1 LPISFWGDVFVVDVF
16 EQVEEELRSD
26 RYKRLFMT
34 WGPVVGGI
42 LLLALI
48 GALGWWGWDSWQNS
62 KADKASVAYDR
73 GLEALQAGNTAGA
86 GAAFLEAQKEG
97 NGAYKALALQQRA
110 GLAVQANNLSQ
121 AVELFDEAAKAS
133 GDPILKDVAAYKAA
147 LIVMDTGTVEDA
159 IKRLTPLAAENRPM
173 RPFAQEALA
182 MANLQ
187 AGKPADA
194 RVLCVQLTLGQDVPD
209 SVRQIAQQCID
220 AVDNGAAQN
229 IADIIKA
236 QKALPPPPPAS
247 AQPAA
252 GPVPGAQPQAA
263 APASAQ

>member
-1 LPISFWGDVFVVDVF
+1 MVDVF

-26 RYKRLFMT
+26 RYKRLFLT
-34 WGPVVGGI
+34 WGPIVGGI

-73 GLEALQAGNTAGA
+73 GLEALQQGNAAGA

-110 GLAVQANNLSQ
+110 GLAVQANNLTQ
-121 AVELFDEAAKAS
+121 AVELFDGAAKAA
-133 GDPILKDVAAYKAA
+133 GDPILKDTAAYKAA
-147 LIVMDTGTVEDA
+147 LIILDTGTTEDA
-159 IKRLTPLAAENRPM
+159 IKRLTPLAAEGRPM

-209 SVRQIAQQCID
+209 SVRQMAQQCID
-220 AVDNGAAQN
+220 AVDTGAAAN
-229 IADIIKA
+229 VNDIIKA
-236 QKALPPPPPAS
+236 QKALPPVTTPS
-247 AQPAA
+247 AQALA
-252 GPVPGAQPQAA
+252 GAQPQTA
-263 APASAQ
+263 APAAAQ

>member
-1 LPISFWGDVFVVDVF
+1 MVDVF

-26 RYKRLFMT
+26 RYKRLFLT
-34 WGPVVGGI
+34 WGPVVGGV

-48 GALGWWGWDSWQNS
+48 GALGWWGWDSWQNA

-97 NGAYKALALQQRA
+97 NGAYKALSLQQRA
-110 GLAVQANNLSQ
+110 GLAVQNNKLTE
-121 AVELFDEAAKAS
+121 AVALFDEAAKVS
-133 GDPILKDVAAYKAA
+133 GDPILKDTAAYKAA
-147 LIVMDTGTVEDA
+147 LIVMDNGTIEDA
-159 IKRLTPLAAENRPM
+159 IKRLTPLAAEGRPM

-194 RVLCVQLTLGQDVPD
+194 RILCVQLTLGQDVPD

-220 AVDNGAAQN
+220 AVDTGAAQN
-229 IADIIKA
+229 INDIIKA
-236 QKALPPPPPAS
+236 QKALPPPAPA
-247 AQPAA
+247 PA
-252 GPVPGAQPQAA
+252 GPAIGAQPQAA

>member
-1 LPISFWGDVFVVDVF
+1 MVDVF

-26 RYKRLFMT
+26 RYKRLFLT
-34 WGPVVGGI
+34 WGPIVGGV

-73 GLEALQAGNTAGA
+73 GLEALQAGNVAGA

-97 NGAYKALALQQRA
+97 NGAYKVLALQQRA
-110 GLAVQANNLSQ
+110 GLAVQANNLTQ

-133 GDPILKDVAAYKAA
+133 GDPILKDTAAYKAA
-147 LIVMDTGTVEDA
+147 LIILDTGTAEDA
-159 IKRLTPLAAENRPM
+159 IKRLTPLAAEGRPM

-220 AVDNGAAQN
+220 AVDTGAAAN
-229 IADIIKA
+229 VNDIIKA
-236 QKALPPPPPAS
+236 QKALPPQALAPAQ
-247 AQPAA
+247 APE
-252 GPVPGAQPQAA
+252 GAQPQAA
-263 APASAQ
+263 APAAAQ

>member
-1 LPISFWGDVFVVDVF
+1 MVDVF

-26 RYKRLFMT
+26 RYKRLFLT
-34 WGPVVGGI
+34 WGPIVGGI

-73 GLEALQAGNTAGA
+73 GLEALQQGNAAGA

-110 GLAVQANNLSQ
+110 GLAVQANNLTQ
-121 AVELFDEAAKAS
+121 AVELFDEAAKAA
-133 GDPILKDVAAYKAA
+133 GDPILKDTAAYKAA
-147 LIVMDTGTVEDA
+147 LIILDTGTTEDA
-159 IKRLTPLAAENRPM
+159 IKRLTPLAAEGRPM

-209 SVRQIAQQCID
+209 SVRQMAQQCID
-220 AVDNGAAQN
+220 AVDTGAAAN
-229 IADIIKA
+229 VNDIIKA
-236 QKALPPPPPAS
+236 QKALPPVTAPS
-247 AQPAA
+247 AQALA
-252 GPVPGAQPQAA
+252 GAQPQTA
-263 APASAQ
+263 APAAAQ

>member
-1 LPISFWGDVFVVDVF
+1 VVDVF
-16 EQVEEELRSD
+16 EQVEEELRSA
-26 RYKRLFMT
+26 RYKRLFFT
-34 WGPVVGGI
+34 IGPIVGGV

-73 GLEALQAGNTAGA
+73 GLEALQTGNTAGA
-86 GAAFLEAQKEG
+86 GAAFLEAQNEG

-110 GLAVQANNLSQ
+110 GLAVQNNKLTE
-121 AVELFDEAAKAS
+121 AIDLFDQAAKVA
-133 GDPILKDVAAYKAA
+133 GDPILKDTAAYKAA
-147 LIVMDTGTVEDA
+147 LLVMDTGTIEDA
-159 IKRLTPLAAENRPM
+159 IKRLTPLAAEGRPM

-182 MANLQ
+182 MAQLQ

-220 AVDNGAAQN
+220 AVDTGAATN
-229 IADIIKA
+229 VNDIIKA
-236 QKALPPPPPAS
+236 QKALPPPSPA
-247 AQPAA
+247 Q
-252 GPVPGAQPQAA
+252 VQAA
-263 APASAQ
+263 AQAQTQAAAQAAAQ